1 MKPVPNQKLKL
12 DVPKRQSYNGL
23 RQLKKDQLT
32 IRFGLTQKKFPPL
45 ALIGAWLLVALPLLV
60 FAALSEDVLE
70 REKFRYD
77 TPTLLWLHAHSN
89 SYLDGAML
97 FFTQIG
103 GILLLGVAA
112 VWCVVLWFTQ
122 RRHDAR
128 FVLLAMGGAAA
139 LNLLAKSIFARARPA
154 LWLSLAPE
162 KDYGFPSGHAMLSSA
177 LVLTALVLL
186 WKSQL
191 SAPVKRILTVL
202 GALFVLAVGL
212 SRLYLGVH
220 YPSDILASWMASLAW
235 IALLTIFSRKLR

>member
-1 MKPVPNQKLKL
+1 M
-12 DVPKRQSYNGL
+12 
-23 RQLKKDQLT
+23 
-32 IRFGLTQKKFPPL
+32 
-45 ALIGAWLLVALPLLV
+45 
-60 FAALSEDVLE
+60 LE

-103 GILLLGVAA
+103 GIVLLGVAA
-112 VWCVVLWFTQ
+112 VWCVVLWGTQ
-122 RRHDAR
+122 RRRDAR
-128 FVLLAMGGAAA
+128 FVLLAMGGATA

-235 IALLTIFSRKLR
+235 VALLTIFSRET